1 MYAKQSASQSLPRL
15 SRLFV
20 NPGIMCP
27 VQACGGSAA
36 GFVSVAAAVE
46 TMRCPEAVRMVVDG
60 PPLVMIVTGAVDR
73 K

>member
-1 MYAKQSASQSLPRL
+1 M
-15 SRLFV
+15 V

-27 VQACGGSAA
+27 VHARGGSVA

-46 TMRCPEAVRMVVDG
+46 EMACPEAVRMVVDG
-60 PPLVMIVTGAVDR
+60 PHVLIIVTGAVDM